1 MGVQQLLRVDFVN
14 SVDLF
19 MFRSLLQSVKELI
32 SNHIEDVTY
41 HPFLIWLRIY
51 IMVIDKK

>member
-19 MFRSLLQSVKELI
+19 MFRSLLQSVKELV